1 MHCENNSPCDNIAT
15 AVFFFFDFPASVPES
30 KAQAARSK
38 MKSDDEALLPNRK
51 AWVLLERWPQNLKGC
66 TERRRFK
73 EGKYI
78 YAGQARQE
86 GGWENSITDD
96 VFQLNNRVKY
106 RSWPP
111 FIWLEILR
119 DCSHVI
125 HLRHASSN
133 IRNQRTNPVQF
144 SQLKSNRFHLNISL
158 DHLNVSTNRFTC
170 YYGVVLHTIQT
181 RVWLLWLETCLYP
194 TFCSFLPS
202 NV

>member
-1 MHCENNSPCDNIAT
+1 MTISLRLFSFSSTFLHQCPSPKPRPLVLKWRVMMKLSYRT
-15 AVFFFFDFPASVPES
+15 VKHES
-30 KAQAARSK
+30 FWNAGHKIWRGAQR
-38 MKSDDEALLPNRK
+38 DGD
-51 AWVLLERWPQNLKGC
+51 
-66 TERRRFK
+66 FK

-181 RVWLLWLETCLYP
+181 QVWLLWLETCLYP